1 MATTKKSN
9 LEKQADYHK
18 QVAQEIIDMLE
29 KGTAPWQKPWTA
41 TMSMIPHNGSSK
53 RRYHGM
59 NALRLMYISLEKKYN
74 DNRWMTFKQIQELG
88 GKVRKG
94 EKGTLVTYWKFTKK
108 EKDEDGNE
116 VEKELDHP
124 VPFRSIVFNAAQ
136 CDGLPEQE
144 LKLPEQKWT
153 AVERAENII
162 NAAGVP
168 IYHDQADRNFYSPML
183 DEIHLTP
190 KGSFADNEA
199 YYSTALHEL
208 GHSTSHESRLN
219 RDIKNTFGNEDYAK
233 EELRAEIA
241 SYMLCAELGIA
252 NAAANEQH
260 AAYVGSW
267 IKALKKDPAEIF
279 RAAKDADAIC
289 EYLYEREREFLKV
302 KQAEASSEK
311 DAVILDIDGD
321 KVSADKFNAVSKDE
335 PMVYIKWSECSHPKL
350 ASGSIMTL
358 HEADKLLQQLDE
370 KIRSERENPAYGRYY
385 KTKLFIMARDEN
397 NTLLFVGT
405 NGEDRYDLGDREGGL
420 ISPKHLSGQYFKM
433 HEGLSRLQE
442 CIENIPKGIVPNVE
456 TALDKLPEAISKAR
470 AELNSPQ
477 GLSEFFGQSADTLLA
492 INQSDNFS
500 KVLPGLIK
508 AMSTKTVNASDKP
521 KKKLILSAITP
532 LINSNQLIR

>member
-136 CDGLPEQE
+136 CDGLLEQE

-162 NAAGVP
+162 NAVGVP

-208 GHSTSHESRLN
+208 GHSTGHESRLN

-321 KVSADKFNAVSKDE
+321 KVSADKFNAVSK
-335 PMVYIKWSECSHPKL
+335 
-350 ASGSIMTL
+350 
-358 HEADKLLQQLDE
+358 
-370 KIRSERENPAYGRYY
+370 
-385 KTKLFIMARDEN
+385 
-397 NTLLFVGT
+397 
-405 NGEDRYDLGDREGGL
+405 
-420 ISPKHLSGQYFKM
+420 
-433 HEGLSRLQE
+433 
-442 CIENIPKGIVPNVE
+442 
-456 TALDKLPEAISKAR
+456 
-470 AELNSPQ
+470 
-477 GLSEFFGQSADTLLA
+477 
-492 INQSDNFS
+492 
-500 KVLPGLIK
+500 
-508 AMSTKTVNASDKP
+508 
-521 KKKLILSAITP
+521 KKKLILNAITP
-532 LINSNQLIR
+532 PINSNQLSR

>member
-1 MATTKKSN
+1 M
-9 LEKQADYHK
+9 
-18 QVAQEIIDMLE
+18 
-29 KGTAPWQKPWTA
+29 
-41 TMSMIPHNGSSK
+41 
-53 RRYHGM
+53 
-59 NALRLMYISLEKKYN
+59 
-74 DNRWMTFKQIQELG
+74 
-88 GKVRKG
+88 
-94 EKGTLVTYWKFTKK
+94 
-108 EKDEDGNE
+108 
-116 VEKELDHP
+116 
-124 VPFRSIVFNAAQ
+124 
-136 CDGLPEQE
+136 PEQE

-162 NAAGVP
+162 NATGVP

-208 GHSTSHESRLN
+208 GHSTGHESRLN

-335 PMVYIKWSECSHPKL
+335 PMVYIKWSEFSHPKL

-385 KTKLFIMARDEN
+385 KSKLFIMARDEN
-397 NTLLFVGT
+397 NTLLFVGN
-405 NGEDRYDLGDREGGL
+405 NGEDRYDLGDRECWL

-442 CIENIPKGIVPNVE
+442 CIENMPKGIVPNGE

-477 GLSEFFGQSADTLLA
+477 GLSEFLGQSADTLLA
-492 INQSDNFS
+492 INQSDNFP
-500 KVLPGLIK
+500 KALPSLIK
-508 AMSTKTVNASDKP
+508 AMSAKSVNASNKP
-521 KKKLILSAITP
+521 KKKLILNAITP
-532 LINSNQLIR
+532 PVNSNQMSR